1 MYSVWSPSVGSTRSQ
16 PAQPPPAQRRSDSP
30 NDAVAL
36 GKGEFKF
43 SLVGVDGKDIADGNK
58 KLTLAL
64 IWQARNHT

>member
-1 MYSVWSPSVGSTRSQ
+1 MVFKRIENCAY
-16 PAQPPPAQRRSDSP
+16 
-30 NDAVAL
+30 AVAL

-64 IWQARNHT
+64 IWQARNHTSPHVVTTRNHM